1 MNTDKQMRRLIELGR
16 REDTPYTCMI
26 LAADGEIIALAPNRV
41 KKDAD
46 ATSHAEINAIR
57 EASARRNNK
66 DLSGC
71 HLITTCEPCPMCA
84 SAIFWSGIR
93 KVSWGLSIDEIAA
106 LGHRQISLRMKDVLA
121 DISAELQVEEGVLAE
136 EVKALF

>member
-1 MNTDKQMRRLIELGR
+1 MNTDLQMRRLIELGH
-16 REDTPYTCMI
+16 REETPYTCMV
-26 LAADGEIIALAPNRV
+26 LDAEGEIIALAPNRV

-46 ATSHAEINAIR
+46 ATSHAEMNAIR
-57 EASARRNNK
+57 EASRRRNNK

-93 KVSWGLSIDEIAA
+93 KVSWGLSIDEIVT
-106 LGHRQISLRMKDVLA
+106 LGHRQINLKMKDVLA
-121 DISAELQVEEGVLAE
+121 DISDELQVEEGILAE
-136 EVKALF
+136 EVKGLF